1 MLKSYKTYCLFV
13 SILLTSFTV
22 GAQHLKVINLKCESR
37 VDPLGIDTRTPH
49 LSWELRSDQRNVLQT
64 GYQILVADD
73 PLLLRKDLGNVWN
86 SGRVSSNSSIMNA
99 VKDKLTAATTYY
111 WKVKVWDNKNNTSSW
126 SQIARWQMGLL
137 ERKDWMSAKWIAYQ
151 VLPDKDRIVPA
162 IHGNGNLALGKGKD
176 VLPLLRKNFTVDKP
190 IKKASI
196 FISGL
201 GHFEARINGEKV
213 GDHFLDPGWTNYDK
227 QALYVSFDITSQIK
241 PGANAIGVL
250 LGNGMYYIPRER
262 YRKITGAFG
271 YPKMICRI
279 KLDYQD
285 GTTANLVS
293 DGNWKTASGP
303 ITFSSI
309 YGGEDYDAR
318 LEQAGWDTP
327 GFDDSNWKNAL
338 VIADGP
344 QLTAQSASPLKVMD
358 TLATKKISHPN
369 DSSWVY
375 DLGQNAS
382 GIPLIVLQG
391 KKGDVVKIT
400 PGELLDDNG
409 TVNQQASGAPYYFLY
424 TLKGGGRETWRPLF
438 TYYGFRYLQVEGAIP
453 ARELNAAKKSVVL
466 KIEGLHT
473 RNSADKTGD
482 FSCSDQL
489 FNRTYNLI
497 NWAIKS
503 NMASILT
510 DCPHREKLGWL
521 EEAHLMGN
529 SIRYNYDVA
538 NLFMQEI
545 SNIRQ
550 AQRANGMIPDIAPE
564 YVVFE
569 GGFVDSPEWGS
580 TGVILPWYVYQWYG
594 NKQVLTDNY
603 EMIRRYVDYLK
614 TRTNN
619 NLIDYGLGDWFDIG
633 PKAPGEAQLTP
644 KALTATAYY
653 YYNLRI
659 LSKIAR
665 LTGKAEDALKYEQI
679 AKDVKR
685 DFNHAFYNAQT
696 HQYATGS
703 QTANAISVYMALVD
717 PENKQAV
724 VDNIVNDLRAHKNA
738 ITAGDIG
745 FRYLLKVLADEG
757 RSDVIFDMNSRSD
770 VPGYGYQLAHGAT
783 ALTESWQAYR
793 FVSNNHFMLGHLME
807 WFYNN
812 LAGISQQDSS
822 VASRQIVIRPEPV
835 GNITSAKATFHSPY
849 GNISSSWV
857 KAASSF
863 KLHVEIPPNTSA
875 TIYLPTNP
883 GSLVYAGGK
892 MIAKIARQK
901 YFVVHTGSGI
911 FNYLVK

>member
-1 MLKSYKTYCLFV
+1 
-13 SILLTSFTV
+13 
-22 GAQHLKVINLKCESR
+22 
-37 VDPLGIDTRTPH
+37 
-49 LSWELRSDQRNVLQT
+49 
-64 GYQILVADD
+64 
-73 PLLLRKDLGNVWN
+73 
-86 SGRVSSNSSIMNA
+86 MNA

-126 SQIARWQMGLL
+126 SQIVRWQMGLL
-137 ERKDWMSAKWIAYQ
+137 ERKDWMSAKWIVYQ
-151 VLPDKDRIVPA
+151 GLPDKDRIVPA
-162 IHGNGNLALGKGKD
+162 IHGDGNPALGKGKD
-176 VLPLLRKNFTVDKP
+176 VLPLLRKKFNVDKP

-196 FISGL
+196 FICGL

-241 PGANAIGVL
+241 PGANAIGVS

-293 DGNWKTASGP
+293 DENWKTASGP

-338 VIADGP
+338 AVADGP
-344 QLTAQSASPLKVMD
+344 QLTAQSAAPLKVMD

-391 KKGDVVKIT
+391 KKGAVVKIT
-400 PGELLDDNG
+400 PGELLDDKG

-424 TLKGGGRETWRPLF
+424 TLKGSGKETWHPLF

-453 ARELNAAKKSVVL
+453 LRELNAAKKPVVL
-466 KIEGLHT
+466 KIKGLHT
-473 RNSADKTGD
+473 RSSADKTGE

-497 NWAIKS
+497 NWAVKS

-594 NKQVLTDNY
+594 NKQMLTDNY

-614 TRTNN
+614 TRAHN

-653 YYNLRI
+653 YYDLQI
-659 LSKIAR
+659 LSKIAL
-665 LTGKAEDALKYEQI
+665 LTGKKEDALKYEQI
-679 AKDVKR
+679 AKDVRR

-703 QTANAISVYMALVD
+703 QTANAISVYMGLVE

-724 VDNIVNDLRAHKNA
+724 VDNIVNDLREHKNA

-812 LAGISQQDSS
+812 LAGISQHDSS

-875 TIYLPTNP
+875 TIYLPTNT
-883 GSLVYAGGK
+883 GSLVYEGGK
-892 MIAKIARQK
+892 VIAKTARQK